1 MIIVELNNV
10 EVLNSNANGY
20 LIGLKGFS
28 SECYKHYTIDET
40 IEIIK
45 KIKKLNKLAFIDLTN
60 VFHDQDLENVKKLI
74 HTLDNVDGYFYF
86 DLGVM
91 NLIEKNKRVYYAPTY
106 LTNQF
111 DIDIVKTDNNYV
123 LISPELSLKEL
134 NNIKYD
140 DQSMLLAFGTWEIFH
155 SRRPLISNYFKYRN
169 KEYDETAKYH
179 VIEEFRSDNYPI
191 IENNGTKIYLNG
203 YYSLGNGI
211 KDKTS
216 NLLIKTFDL
225 DSKTVLKVV
234 DLHQKYLNHDIDDL
248 DFELNKLEIDLNKGL
263 LFEESI
269 LKKGGNNE

>member
-20 LIGLKGFS
+20 LIGLQGFS

-60 VFHDQDLENVKKLI
+60 VFHDQDLENVKELI
-74 HTLDNVDGYFYF
+74 HSLDNVDGYFYF

-111 DIDIVKTDNNYV
+111 DIDIAKTDNNYV

-225 DSKTVLKVV
+225 DSKTVLRVV